1 MEKPYEQIRRMVK
14 LFEYNRLKL
23 RFRNEDERAR
33 FIDGWA
39 ERFCETDD
47 SEWNIAVT
55 IMTARRREP
64 NFYNMEKALR
74 EAQGIRMERRL
85 QEDQRAQDEW
95 REKQGS
101 KEQRREE
108 DQEGNS
114 NGEVRTGLRTGVRT
128 GLSTADQTSS
138 SAATANTQKRALQL
152 QGSYNLK
159 TPPKTPEEIAQ
170 EALLRYERKGRKY
183 KSRD

>member
-1 MEKPYEQIRRMVK
+1 MERPYEQIRRMVK

-23 RFRNEDERAR
+23 RFRNEDELAR

-47 SEWNIAVT
+47 AEWNIAVT

-85 QEDQRAQDEW
+85 QE
-95 REKQGS
+95 
-101 KEQRREE
+101 EQK
-108 DQEGNS
+108 GNE
-114 NGEVRTGLRTGVRT
+114 NNQANTNL
-128 GLSTADQTSS
+128 
-138 SAATANTQKRALQL
+138 NTQKRALQK
-152 QGSYNLK
+152 QGSSNLQSN
-159 TPPKTPEEIAQ
+159 PKTPYEIAQ
-170 EALLRYERKGRKY
+170 EALLRYERRGSK
-183 KSRD
+183 

>member
-1 MEKPYEQIRRMVK
+1 MERPYEQIRRMVK

-47 SEWNIAVT
+47 AEWNIAVT

-74 EAQGIRMERRL
+74 EAQGIRRERRL
-85 QEDQRAQDEW
+85 QDEWRAKDEGSLQQDQRAE
-95 REKQGS
+95 QGW
-101 KEQRREE
+101 
-108 DQEGNS
+108 EGNGN
-114 NGEVRTGLRTGVRT
+114 NGANAQI
-128 GLSTADQTSS
+128 STVAQTSS
-138 SAATANTQKRALQL
+138 GATTVNTQKRALQL
-152 QGSYNLK
+152 QSSYNLK
-159 TPPKTPEEIAQ
+159 TTPKTPEEIAQ
-170 EALLRYERKGRKY
+170 EALLRYERRETK
-183 KSRD
+183 

>member
-1 MEKPYEQIRRMVK
+1 MERPYEQIRRMIK

-39 ERFCETDD
+39 ECFCETDD
-47 SEWNIAVT
+47 AEWNIAVT

-74 EAQGIRMERRL
+74 EAQGIRRERILEIERRDN
-85 QEDQRAQDEW
+85 DQ
-95 REKQGS
+95 
-101 KEQRREE
+101 
-108 DQEGNS
+108 
-114 NGEVRTGLRTGVRT
+114 
-128 GLSTADQTSS
+128 
-138 SAATANTQKRALQL
+138 ANTTNARKRALQK

-159 TPPKTPEEIAQ
+159 ATPNTPEEIAQ
-170 EALLRYERKGRKY
+170 EALLRYERKGRG
-183 KSRD
+183 